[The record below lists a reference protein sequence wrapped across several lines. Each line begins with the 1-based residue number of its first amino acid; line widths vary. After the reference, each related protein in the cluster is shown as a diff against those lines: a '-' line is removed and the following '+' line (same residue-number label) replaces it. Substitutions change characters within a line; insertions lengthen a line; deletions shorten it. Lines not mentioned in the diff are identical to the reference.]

1 MRLGFIGYG
10 DAARAVAKGIHGEGT
25 CSEMTAW
32 SKSMQKCDLPDENGV
47 TYAGSRKELVE
58 GSDIIFVMVPGSV
71 AVACAEETASLLDSG
86 KLYVDLCTAS
96 PRDMRLVEE
105 IITKSGAGFAD
116 GAMMDTVPK
125 YMHRVPITLC
135 GKNAYEAE
143 KIMCSFGMV
152 ITNLGEE
159 PGKAD
164 AMKLLRSM
172 YTKAHL
178 ACVFEMLEAAEH
190 YGVAEF
196 VMDGLA
202 KTMDNK
208 TFVEGMDSRCA
219 GGVIHAARRAH
230 ELDSAAQMLEEDG
243 LPAYVSRAG
252 AQKLREI
259 GELDI
264 RNNLTHGRPE
274 TWQEAMDYII
284 ERKAYSQ
291 QQTEE

>member
-10 DAARAVAKGIHGEGT
+10 DAARAVAKGIKDEGT

-32 SKSMQKCDLPDENGV
+32 SKSIKKCEAPDENGV
-47 TYAGSRKELVE
+47 IYAGSRKELIE
-58 GSDIIFVMVPGSV
+58 KSDVIFVMVPGSA
-71 AVACAEETASLLDSG
+71 AVSCAEETAPLLGPG
-86 KLYVDLCTAS
+86 KMYVDLCTGS
-96 PRDMRLVEE
+96 PRDMKLVEG
-105 IITKSGAGFAD
+105 IIIKTGAKFAD

-125 YMHRVPITLC
+125 YMHKVPTTLC
-135 GKNAYEAE
+135 GKDADEAE
-143 KIMCSFGMV
+143 GIMKSLGMV
-152 ITNLGEE
+152 ITNLGTE

-219 GGVIHAARRAH
+219 GGVIHAERRAH
-230 ELDSAAQMLEEDG
+230 ELDSAAEMLEEDG

-252 AQKLREI
+252 ARKLREI

-264 RNNLTHGRPE
+264 RNNLTHGRPK
-274 TWQEAMDYII
+274 TWQEAMDYIM
-284 ERKAYSQ
+284 ERRASAQ
-291 QQTEE
+291 QE

>member
-10 DAARAVAKGIHGEGT
+10 DAARAVAKGIKDEGT
-25 CSEMTAW
+25 LSEMAAW
-32 SKSMQKCDLPDENGV
+32 SRSIVKSDVPDENEV
-47 TYAGSRKELVE
+47 IYTGSRKELVDY
-58 GSDIIFVMVPGSV
+58 SDVIFVMVPGAAAIS
-71 AVACAEETASLLDSG
+71 CAEETAPYLDES
-86 KLYVDLCTAS
+86 KMYVDLCTGS
-96 PRDMRLVEE
+96 PHDMKIVEE
-105 IITKSGAGFAD
+105 IIVKTGARFAD

-125 YMHRVPITLC
+125 YLHKVPTTLC
-135 GKNAYEAE
+135 GKDVDEAE
-143 KIMCSFGMV
+143 KIMTSLGMI
-152 ITNLGEE
+152 ITNMGTE

-164 AMKLLRSM
+164 AVKLLRSM

-219 GGVIHAARRAH
+219 GGVIHAGRRAH
-230 ELDSAAQMLEEDG
+230 ELDSAAEMLEEDG

-259 GELDI
+259 GALDI
-264 RNNLTHGRPE
+264 KNNLTHGKPK
-274 TWQEAMDYII
+274 TWQDAMEYVR
-284 ERKAYSQ
+284 ERKGAQ
-291 QQTEE
+291 K